1 MVATENGDA
10 EAVMTGPLPK
20 ADVPLEINVLPFADP
35 KAPQGSSLA
44 VIVGVT
50 QPNGGRG
57 TARSERVRIVTTAYN
72 PETGQSVG
80 SQQHELDLQ
89 WNATGQET
97 GRFEVLSRLPLK
109 PGRYEVRA
117 GVETGDGRTG
127 SVYTYADVPDFGKN
141 GLSLSGL
148 VLNVR
153 PSARSA
159 PADAFRDIMPL
170 TPTSRR
176 AFRKTDRVT
185 AWLRFYRPKDAGGT
199 ITTRLTGAD
208 NEVIAELT
216 QVIDNSSGGDSTTGE
231 HRIDLPVE
239 DLTAGEYLVTVEVS
253 AGNNRARRDARFRIQ

>member
-10 EAVMTGPLPK
+10 EAAMTGPLPK

-57 TARSERVRIVTTAYN
+57 MARSERVRIVTTAYN

-109 PGRYEVRA
+109 PGRYEIRV
-117 GVETGDGRTG
+117 GVEAGDGRTG
-127 SVYTYADVPDFGKN
+127 SVYTYADVPDFRKN

-148 VLNVR
+148 VLNVT
-153 PSARSA
+153 PSASRGAGRRLQRRHAAHAHGPAHVPEDRSGHGVA
-159 PADAFRDIMPL
+159 PVPPPEGCRRHDHDPSDECRQRRH
-170 TPTSRR
+170 RR
-176 AFRKTDRVT
+176 ADSGDRQLFAAAIPPRVSTGSICLSKT
-185 AWLRFYRPKDAGGT
+185 
-199 ITTRLTGAD
+199 
-208 NEVIAELT
+208 
-216 QVIDNSSGGDSTTGE
+216 
-231 HRIDLPVE
+231 
-239 DLTAGEYLVTVEVS
+239 
-253 AGNNRARRDARFRIQ
+253 